1 MNDEVVGF
9 GVGVATAAAAHQVAS
24 VLVLVVLIGTFGTAL
39 VWRDFRM
46 VIGVV
51 EGIAFDARSVVL
63 AAEKLET
70 AVFVSGGEDER
81 PQALIDQL
89 VFVDADG
96 SQLSDSVVATVI
108 LIDPYAQVGL
118 RMRNGQLLMVN
129 NEANLLVRLVRVDVG
144 VAVHFGC
151 YADHRFADRETGG

>member
-1 MNDEVVGF
+1 M
-9 GVGVATAAAAHQVAS
+9 
-24 VLVLVVLIGTFGTAL
+24 
-39 VWRDFRM
+39 
-46 VIGVV
+46 
-51 EGIAFDARSVVL
+51 EGIAFDAHSVVL

-129 NEANLLVRLVRVDVG
+129 YEANLLVRLVRVDVG
-144 VAVHFGC
+144 VAAHFGC
-151 YADHRFADRETGG
+151 NADHRFADRKTGG